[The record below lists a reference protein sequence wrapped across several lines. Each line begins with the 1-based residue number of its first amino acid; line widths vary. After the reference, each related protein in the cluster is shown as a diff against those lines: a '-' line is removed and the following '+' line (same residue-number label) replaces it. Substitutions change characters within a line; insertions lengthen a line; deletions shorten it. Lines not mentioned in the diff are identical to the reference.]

1 MWRFNILNI
10 TPLLWR
16 MNYEL
21 DVKVEIRASKE
32 KLLEGRE
39 EVEK

>member
-1 MWRFNILNI
+1 
-10 TPLLWR
+10 